1 MHSREW
7 YRVLA
12 TARYL
17 CLNIDPDR
25 WFALRPGQQM
35 LQTFHGYPAKS
46 MGIRMWEGKGFLS
59 RSRPSANAVPRRRF
73 DRCFQSSQ
81 DRQPPSAP

>member
-7 YRVLA
+7 FRVLA

-17 CLNIDPDR
+17 CLNIDPER
-25 WFALRPGQQM
+25 WFALRPGQQL

-46 MGIRMWEGKGFLS
+46 RGIRMWEAKGYTPQRVDLELA
-59 RSRPSANAVPRRRF
+59 RTSAAG
-73 DRCFQSSQ
+73 
-81 DRQPPSAP
+81 A